1 MQASQRSAR
10 LAALTFAIAAW
21 ALPARA
27 ETDWTAVREAW
38 QVRIV
43 TADEDGSVRDVPVW
57 AVVPD
62 GDAAYVRTNASRWLA
77 NIRRGSDVRLR
88 VRDTEIPVAPTE
100 VEDEATKARVE
111 QAYRDKYGL
120 LQRVMSA
127 LRMREPTVL
136 KLAAR

>member
-1 MQASQRSAR
+1 
-10 LAALTFAIAAW
+10 
-21 ALPARA
+21 
-27 ETDWTAVREAW
+27 VREAW